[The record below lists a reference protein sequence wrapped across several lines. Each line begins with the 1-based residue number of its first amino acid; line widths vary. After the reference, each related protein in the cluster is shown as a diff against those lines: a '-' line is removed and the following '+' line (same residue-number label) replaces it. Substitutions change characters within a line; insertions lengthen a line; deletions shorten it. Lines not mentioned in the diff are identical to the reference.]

1 MLLKALTTDFMCEI
15 PLILYVQTP
24 AVDDIMAIRLC
35 LRFLHGCYGF
45 FPFKASSFTQLKTF
59 VMVKGAIL
67 VLVCIFLHSLKLHAC
82 FWLRALFSLH
92 SYLFLVSVQSV
103 NGSVIP

>member
-35 LRFLHGCYGF
+35 LCFSIAVMF
-45 FPFKASSFTQLKTF
+45 FHFKPAPSPDS
-59 VMVKGAIL
+59 
-67 VLVCIFLHSLKLHAC
+67 KL
-82 FWLRALFSLH
+82 L
-92 SYLFLVSVQSV
+92 
-103 NGSVIP
+103 

>member
-35 LRFLHGCYGF
+35 LCFSIAVMFSISNLLLH
-45 FPFKASSFTQLKTF
+45 PTQNFCNGLKE
-59 VMVKGAIL
+59 
-67 VLVCIFLHSLKLHAC
+67 
-82 FWLRALFSLH
+82 LF
-92 SYLFLVSVQSV
+92 
-103 NGSVIP
+103 